1 MQKVNITD
9 KFLALIGREELVS
22 FNDLSKDEKVILEL
36 YDRFNIENSTDFY
49 EIVSFYIEL
58 KLKDN
63 FSYKVVKKN
72 ILKEINDLCR
82 ERNLDL
88 FVS

>member
-63 FSYKVVKKN
+63 FSYKVAKKN

>member
-36 YDRFNIENSTDFY
+36 YNRFNIENSTDFY

-63 FSYKVVKKN
+63 FSYKIAKKN

-82 ERNLDL
+82 ERNLEL

>member
-36 YDRFNIENSTDFY
+36 YNRFNIENSTDFY

-63 FSYKVVKKN
+63 FSYKVAKKN
-72 ILKEINDLCR
+72 ILKEINRLCK
-82 ERNLDL
+82 ERNLEL

>member
-36 YDRFNIENSTDFY
+36 YNSFNIENSTDFY
-49 EIVSFYIEL
+49 ELVSFYIEL

-63 FSYKVVKKN
+63 FSYKVAKKN

-82 ERNLDL
+82 ERNLEL

>member
-36 YDRFNIENSTDFY
+36 YNRFNIENSTDFY

-63 FSYKVVKKN
+63 FSYKVAKKN

-82 ERNLDL
+82 ERNLEL

>member
-63 FSYKVVKKN
+63 FSYKVAKKN
-72 ILKEINDLCR
+72 ILKEINYLCR